1 MAQRKSETIWKQ
13 TIADCKASGL
23 SARQWCEK
31 NNIKISTYKYWITR
45 LNKQKNS
52 ATDICWAEMKI
63 PKEMIGHTASP
74 SITIKYD
81 NFVLDI
87 HENTDLQLLAA
98 VLKTL
103 RSTC

>member
-13 TIADCKASGL
+13 TISDCKASGL

-31 NNIKISTYKYWITR
+31 NNINLSTYKYWLTR
-45 LNKQKNS
+45 LNKQKYS

-63 PKEMIGHTASP
+63 PEEVLSHP
-74 SITIKYD
+74 SSTFITIRYD

-87 HENTDLQLLAA
+87 HEKTDLQLIAT

-103 RSTC
+103 RSIC

>member
-1 MAQRKSETIWKQ
+1 MAQRKSESIWKQ

-31 NNIKISTYKYWITR
+31 NNINLSTYKYWLTR
-45 LNKQKNS
+45 VNKQKNS

-63 PKEMIGHTASP
+63 PETVRHSGST
-74 SITIKYD
+74 SITIRYD

-87 HENTDLQLLAA
+87 HQNTDLQLLAV

-103 RSTC
+103 RSSC

>member
-23 SARQWCEK
+23 TAMQWCEK
-31 NNIKISTYKYWITR
+31 NNIKLSTYKYWLTR
-45 LNKQKNS
+45 LNKQKSS

-63 PKEMIGHTASP
+63 PEETIQHPASP
-74 SITIKYD
+74 SITIRYEK
-81 NFVLDI
+81 FVIDVS
-87 HENTDLQLLAA
+87 ERTDYRLLAE

-103 RSTC
+103 HSVC